1 MREIEQKEC
10 GESKIER
17 ERERDTHKKE
27 KERVLYERKTKRQ
40 SVKKMEGGRERE
52 TR

>member
-27 KERVLYERKTKRQ
+27 KERVLYDRKTKRQ
-40 SVKKMEGGRERE
+40 SVKEIERERE